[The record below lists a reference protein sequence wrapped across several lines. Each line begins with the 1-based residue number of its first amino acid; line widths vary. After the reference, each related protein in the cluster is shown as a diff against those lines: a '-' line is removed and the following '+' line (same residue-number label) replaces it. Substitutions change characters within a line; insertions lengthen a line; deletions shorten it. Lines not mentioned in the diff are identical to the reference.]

1 MWSGKSLAVVLGSL
15 VVMIMVLLLELQLLL
30 FSISPISSCLDN
42 IPMSNDELSFSK
54 GVVLKGLPFNVS
66 EDEVK
71 AFFKTIRLSSES
83 IRLIKFRDG
92 KLTGVGF
99 VKLKDDEMER
109 ALLMDKN
116 HIGERYIEV
125 IPSDETE
132 MHHLCFKAR
141 SGDTDAKDIN
151 RMAGRD
157 AKRGIV
163 KRDRSPIRR
172 HLQTRFLY
180 IEGIPPNHQYK
191 EVRRFF
197 KGILIGMN
205 CIHLMKMKECRD
217 FRGDG
222 YIEFKD
228 PTECRKALLLDGQLL
243 DGSVIKLEPCTQD
256 ELEYAIRSMESDD
269 KRMRSPSPRRHGR
282 RGGEEEGFFTPAY
295 REREGRYRNTV
306 ATMAYGGRGVVDRPK
321 GGYFEE
327 PIDAP
332 PFDSSLYPRNLPGH
346 GNVGA
351 DMSFRSRS
359 GIPLVTNHGH
369 SEHKYSPLLQ
379 VGMGARGLL
388 GAAATKPLMSLSPS
402 PRVERKIVRLE
413 GLPYDASL
421 QDVVEFFRG
430 YNVNADSVRIQ
441 CRDDGSPS
449 GKAFVT
455 LVNDKLAQNAVQELN
470 KRYIRGRYVDM
481 CIV

>member
-1 MWSGKSLAVVLGSL
+1 MFVFRAASVV
-15 VVMIMVLLLELQLLL
+15 IEY
-30 FSISPISSCLDN
+30 FHTSSCLH
-42 IPMSNDELSFSK
+42 ISMSNDNLSFSK
-54 GVVLKGLPFNVS
+54 GVVLKGLPFNVT
-66 EDEVK
+66 EDEIK
-71 AFFKTIRLSSES
+71 SFFKTIRLSSES

-125 IPSDETE
+125 VPSDETE
-132 MHHLCFKAR
+132 LHHLCLKAR
-141 SGDTDAKDIN
+141 SGDTDAKDLN
-151 RMAGRD
+151 RVAGRD
-157 AKRGIV
+157 AKRGII

-172 HLQTRFLY
+172 HLQTRFVY

-197 KGILIGMN
+197 KGIHIGMN

-228 PTECRKALLLDGQLL
+228 PTECRKALLLDGQSL
-243 DGSVIKLEPCTQD
+243 DGSMIKLEPCTQD
-256 ELEYAIRSMESDD
+256 EVEYALRSMENDD
-269 KRMRSPSPRRHGR
+269 QHMRSPSPRRHGR
-282 RGGEEEGFFTPAY
+282 RGGEEEGYFTPAY

-321 GGYFEE
+321 GYFEE
-327 PIDAP
+327 PVDAQ
-332 PFDSSLYPRNLPGH
+332 FDNSSLHTRNMAGQGH
-346 GNVGA
+346 VGS

-359 GIPLVTNHGH
+359 GIPLVSNHGH
-369 SEHKYSPLLQ
+369 SDHKYSPLLQ
-379 VGMGARGLL
+379 GMGVGGLL
-388 GAAATKPLMSLSPS
+388 GGISGTKPLMSLAPS

-413 GLPYDASL
+413 GLSYDTSL
-421 QDVVEFFRG
+421 QDLVEFFRG
-430 YNVNADSVRIQ
+430 YNVGADNIRIQ

-455 LVNDKLAQNAVQELN
+455 LMNDKLAQNSVQDLN
-470 KRYIRGRYVDM
+470 KRYIHGRYVDLF
-481 CIV
+481 IV